1 MINKINVKVNLLEEL
16 NYYPI
21 IKEDFNYLDFNYF
34 IVDAVKKSI
43 FLNLDKNLF
52 ISIAGY
58 VLLKKNQISFS
69 NPFIFYCFNSYYK
82 NNLPKFINFSIN
94 HFILIENIEDL
105 RDINNFNNIVKK
117 INLEKTNT
125 FIVFFDIE
133 ENIYW
138 PISEYLENYTTY
150 LMLNLESF
158 FIYSLIY
165 HKFKNN
171 SFIISDGNIL
181 KLKNILN
188 FLETQSSNE
197 IASKIIG
204 VIKNQKENYYKYIPN
219 IDNTI
224 NIDKYLYNIPYE
236 NRTAIIELNY
246 QDLKVNTFYFNPFS
260 FNTINVNVSF
270 LGNSILR
277 VENMSNKNSSYY
289 LEIIGNFIL
298 DINKGVPS
306 LYFRMP
312 ENNIILTKLEN
323 HLKKFIPNEITLKYL
338 IT

>member
-1 MINKINVKVNLLEEL
+1 MINKINVKVNLLEKL

-21 IKEDFNYLDFNYF
+21 VKENFKHLDFNYF

-43 FLNLDKNLF
+43 FLDLDKNLF
-52 ISIAGY
+52 ISVVGY
-58 VLLKKNQISFS
+58 VLLEKNQISFS
-69 NPFIFYCFNSYYK
+69 NPLVFYCFNSYYK
-82 NNLPKFINFSIN
+82 NNLPKFINSSIKD
-94 HFILIENIEDL
+94 FILIENIEYL
-105 RDINNFNNIVKK
+105 KDINNFNNIIKK
-117 INLEKTNT
+117 INLEKSNT

-133 ENIYW
+133 ENLYW

-171 SFIISDGNIL
+171 LFIISDGNIL

-188 FLETQSSNE
+188 FFETQNSNE
-197 IASKIIG
+197 ITSKIIG
-204 VIKNQKENYYKYIPN
+204 VIKNQKENYYKYTNN

-224 NIDKYLYNIPYE
+224 NIDKYLYNIPYG
-236 NRTAIIELNY
+236 NRTALIELDY

-260 FNTINVNVSF
+260 FNTINTNILS
-270 LGNSILR
+270 LSNSILR
-277 VENMSNKNSSYY
+277 IENISNKNSNYY
-289 LEIIGNFIL
+289 LEIISNFIL

-323 HLKKFIPNEITLKYL
+323 HLKKFIPNETTLKYL
-338 IT
+338 LT